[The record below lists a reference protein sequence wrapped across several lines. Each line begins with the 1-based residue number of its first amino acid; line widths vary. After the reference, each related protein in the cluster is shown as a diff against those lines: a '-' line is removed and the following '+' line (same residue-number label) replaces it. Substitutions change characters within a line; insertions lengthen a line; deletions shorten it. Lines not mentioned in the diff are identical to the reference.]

1 MIGKGAS
8 VSESSVL
15 EQATERPVTRLARA
29 LPYLVLFGGVMVA
42 AAAAIMIRYAQAM
55 EMPSITIAAGRLG
68 LAAIILLPITWSR
81 AGNELRRLSRRDLL
95 LGVVSGVF
103 LAVHF
108 AAWIS
113 SLAYT
118 SVASSVALVSTNPLW
133 VALLS
138 ALLLRERP
146 SLLTMAGVVLT
157 ITGSILIGISDSAGP
172 DSGNALLGNLLAL
185 LGAFG
190 GSIYF
195 LVGRSL
201 RRHVSVL
208 AYIWLVYTSAA
219 VVLLLMALAFA
230 GTANPLTLFGG
241 YPPLAYLLLLGLAVG
256 PQLLG
261 HTAFNWSLR
270 YLSATFVTV
279 ALLGEPIGSAVL
291 ALILFGEWFAPLQL
305 AGFVI
310 LLAGIAVAA
319 RGERG
324 NQ

>member
-1 MIGKGAS
+1 MS
-8 VSESSVL
+8 DSSVL
-15 EQATERPVTRLARA
+15 EQTAEHPVPRLTRA
-29 LPYLVLFGGVMVA
+29 LPYLVLLGGVMVA
-42 AAAAIMIRYAQAM
+42 AAAAIMIRYLQGM

-68 LAAIILLPITWSR
+68 LAAIILLPIAWLR
-81 AGNELRRLSRRDLL
+81 AGSELRHFSQRDLL
-95 LGVVSGVF
+95 LGIVSGIF

-157 ITGSILIGISDSAGP
+157 IAGSILIGISDSAGP
-172 DSGNALLGNLLAL
+172 DSGNALLGNMLAL

-219 VVLLLMALAFA
+219 VMLLVMALAFV
-230 GTANPLTLFGG
+230 GTISPLALFGG
-241 YPPLAYLLLLGLAVG
+241 YPPFAYLLLLGLAIG

-279 ALLGEPIGSAVL
+279 ALLGEPIGSALL
-291 ALILFGEWFAPLQL
+291 ALIFFGEWFAPLQL
-305 AGFVI
+305 TGFVL

-319 RGERG
+319 RGERD
-324 NQ
+324 NR